1 MSYQIKSTPYFR
13 RMLTT
18 SKRNGQ
24 LQKLKEEYDQI
35 KVFNEHSI
43 EMKMRQVRLKRLFKE
58 IEEIKE
64 TSNLK
69 KRNLGPKKKPVNKTK
84 DERLEN
90 LMKARDLGQYFSRR
104 NAMGCTSSDLG
115 IVRSSGCSKF
125 GLLSQRQEQER
136 SRLEEEMLK
145 ARVEKRIKYGNDI
158 SSWNMYKLQRSYL
171 RKEISNGLSEH
182 RKLSSNLRQH
192 DAKLPKDANS
202 ETCMFIEREMLK
214 QMISYGNIISDM
226 NFKEKPKKQKTL
238 SFSTDC
244 IGLRT
249 VEADDLKSSLYNSK
263 VNRDLVQETTG
274 ADFDA
279 TLFKSCDEI
288 NDNQVNGNDHLEFMV
303 SCQSSETEKRTK
315 AKAQWCKL
323 AEFIRTSLILQRPKQ
338 AWHSLHEKHEGI
350 AENELRYISNG
361 TNLTKTD
368 IIPMRDEQL
377 NLSENEDEYNN
388 EKFFNSEY
396 LFESNHSDQTN
407 AKLPPTSPAQSIS
420 TTLMQLKLKPVNK
433 VPKDDQI
440 KALMDQYAPYSM
452 DVVKKEVGPIG
463 VQEMRR
469 IYEHHNE

>member
-69 KRNLGPKKKPVNKTK
+69 KRNLGPKKKAANKTK
-84 DERLEN
+84 GDERLEN
-90 LMKARDLGQYFSRR
+90 LMKAKDLGQFFSRR
-104 NAMGCTSSDLG
+104 NAVGYANSDLS
-115 IVRSSGCSKF
+115 IVQSSGCSKF

-136 SRLEEEMLK
+136 CRLEEELLK

-171 RKEISNGLSEH
+171 RREISHGLSEN
-182 RKLSSNLRQH
+182 RKQSSN
-192 DAKLPKDANS
+192 AKQDDVKIPKDQIS
-202 ETCMFIEREMLK
+202 ETCLFVEREKLK
-214 QMISYGNIISDM
+214 QMISYGNILHDM
-226 NFKEKPKKQKTL
+226 NLKEKPKKQKTL
-238 SFSTDC
+238 SFSSDC
-244 IGLRT
+244 IELHT
-249 VEADDLKSSLYNSK
+249 EPADDDTKSSLLNSK
-263 VNRDLVQETTG
+263 ANRHLDHETTG
-274 ADFDA
+274 ANVDA
-279 TLFKSCDEI
+279 TLFKSCDDI
-288 NDNQVNGNDHLEFMV
+288 NVGDEQLELMV
-303 SCQSSETEKRTK
+303 SCNSSEADKRTK
-315 AKAQWCKL
+315 AKTQWCKL
-323 AEFIRTSLILQRPKQ
+323 AEFIKTSLILQRPKQ
-338 AWHSLHEKHEGI
+338 AIYCLEKHEGI
-350 AENELRYISNG
+350 VENQLRYISNG
-361 TNLTKTD
+361 TNLPQTD

-396 LFESNHSDQTN
+396 LFESILSKKT
-407 AKLPPTSPAQSIS
+407 KLPPTSTSTSPPQPLS

-440 KALMDQYAPYSM
+440 KDLINQYASYSM
-452 DVVKKEVGPIG
+452 DVVKKEIGPIG